1 MPFIKRFHFLPES
14 TRKKILVLL
23 VSIIMIPIFFVLVA
37 SIKGKLAISKED
49 NRSVQTTQEIKKTVQ
64 ENLDSIKLQGSAY
77 QSILDKTL
85 EDVKHDSADINTE
98 KNNNVNEKQESN
110 TVENNQTNNIEIPP
124 KTEEQIINNN
134 SGLPEATDAGDI
146 N

>member
-37 SIKGKLAISKED
+37 SIKGKLAVSKED

-85 EDVKHDSADINTE
+85 EDVKNDNA
-98 KNNNVNEKQESN
+98 NEKQESN
-110 TVENNQTNNIEIPP
+110 AVENNQTNNVETPP
-124 KTEEQIINNN
+124 KTEEKIINNN
-134 SGLPEATDAGDI
+134 NELPEATDIGDT